1 MEGSIKM
8 KRILATLMA
17 FTMLLNLFGV
27 QVFGAEVTEPDLVTA
42 FVDHVFD
49 LEHKDQFV
57 DLIAVIRKVDEKEDM
72 LDAYEKAFNGLT
84 SGQQDRLESFGVTL
98 DAMEAFVDYIMTE
111 TYDEKK
117 LEEYLGLSSNPNR
130 PADKDAFRA
139 SIEARESEFRAA
151 LEDAGADL
159 AALDAGFARMDKLF
173 DLLNDA
179 ILLNSLGISVPF
191 LVAQTPNSS
200 FTLDRVE
207 AQKIITIAN
216 SKLNNDI
223 DQAETVLD
231 GLQDFVDFYNTASP
245 NDRTQLYRY
254 FNRFGFVRL
263 ASTGGPG
270 GGAGGGGG
278 GNPPPFVDLTDEDIA
293 LAVPTFL
300 DTFGFEWAKEAIEA
314 LFGYGIVKGKSE
326 TKFDPSGFITRAEF
340 ASMLSRMLELIPT
353 SEVNTFEDVKPSDW
367 FYDDLRAAAENGIIS
382 GYGNGGF
389 KPHQKVTREEMAT
402 MISRVLKAREIEE
415 PTDEEIDVLLNDYD
429 DKDLIEAW
437 SKKGSALA
445 AKLGII
451 QGYDEDGKKNFKAK
465 RFATRAEAVV
475 MLYRMATHIETIVV
489 IEAEDSEE
497 ETTTE

>member
-1 MEGSIKM
+1 M

-17 FTMLLNLFGV
+17 LTMLLNLFAV
-27 QVFGAEVTEPDLVTA
+27 QVFGAEATDPDLVTA

-49 LEHKDQFV
+49 LQHKDQFV

-72 LDAYEKAFNGLT
+72 LEAYEKAFNGLT

-98 DAMEAFVDYIMTE
+98 EAMEAFVDYIMVE

-117 LEEYLGLSSNPNR
+117 LEEYLGLSPNPNR
-130 PADKDAFRA
+130 PADKAAFRA
-139 SIEARESEFRAA
+139 SIEARESDFRAA
-151 LEDAGADL
+151 LEAAGANI

-191 LVAQTPNSS
+191 LVAQTPNGS
-200 FTLDRVE
+200 FTLDRAE

-216 SKLNNDI
+216 SKLKDGI
-223 DQAETVLD
+223 DHADTVLD

-245 NDRTQLYRY
+245 NDRNQLYRY

-263 ASTGGPG
+263 ATGGGPG

-278 GNPPPFVDLTDEDIA
+278 GGGGTTPVVDLEDEDIA
-293 LAVPTFL
+293 LALPTFL
-300 DTFGFEWAKEAIEA
+300 DTFGFDWAKEAIES
-314 LFGYGIVKGKSE
+314 LFAFGIIKGKSE
-326 TKFDPSGFITRAEF
+326 TRFDPSGFVTRAEF

-353 SEVNTFEDVKPSDW
+353 TEVNEFEDIKPSDW
-367 FYDDLRAAAENGIIS
+367 FYDDLRAAAESGIIT
-382 GYGNGGF
+382 GYGNNTF

-402 MISRVLKAREIEE
+402 MISRVLKAREVEE
-415 PTDEEIDVLLNDYD
+415 PTDEEIDVLLNDYE

-475 MLYRMATHIETIVV
+475 MLYRMATHIETVVV
-489 IEAEDSEE
+489 IEETETEE
-497 ETTTE
+497 ETATE

>member
-42 FVDHVFD
+42 FVDHVFN
-49 LEHKDQFV
+49 LKHKDQFV

-72 LDAYEKAFNGLT
+72 LKAYEKAFNGLT

-98 DAMEAFVDYIMTE
+98 EAMEAFVDYIMTE
-111 TYDEKK
+111 TYNEKK
-117 LEEYLGLSSNPNR
+117 LEEYLGLSPNPNR
-130 PADKDAFRA
+130 PANKAAFRA
-139 SIEARESEFRAA
+139 SIEAREGAFRAA
-151 LEDAGADL
+151 LEASGASI

-191 LVAQTPNSS
+191 LVAQTPNSR

-216 SKLNNDI
+216 SKLNNGI
-223 DQAETVLD
+223 ENAETVLD
-231 GLQDFVDFYNTASP
+231 GLQEFVDFYNTASP

-254 FNRFGFVRL
+254 FSRFGFVRL
-263 ASTGGPG
+263 VTGGGPG

-278 GNPPPFVDLTDEDIA
+278 GSTPIVNLTDEEIA
-293 LAVPTFL
+293 LAIPKFL
-300 DTFGFEWAKEAIEA
+300 DIVGFEWAREAIES
-314 LFGYGIVKGKSE
+314 LFAHGIIKGKSE
-326 TKFDPSGFITRAEF
+326 TIFDPSGFVTRAEF

-353 SEVNTFEDVKPSDW
+353 SEVSNFNDVKSTDW
-367 FYDDLRAAAENGIIS
+367 FYNDLRAAAESGIIT
-382 GYGNGGF
+382 GYGNGAF
-389 KPHQKVTREEMAT
+389 KPHQKVTREEMAA
-402 MISRVLKAREIEE
+402 MISRVLKTRNIED
-415 PTDEEIDVLLNDYD
+415 PTDEEIDVLLNEYD
-429 DKDLIEAW
+429 DKELLEAW
-437 SKKGSALA
+437 SRKGSALA

-475 MLYRMATHIETIVV
+475 MLYRMATHIETVVV
-489 IEAEDSEE
+489 IKKADLEE
-497 ETTTE
+497 ETATE